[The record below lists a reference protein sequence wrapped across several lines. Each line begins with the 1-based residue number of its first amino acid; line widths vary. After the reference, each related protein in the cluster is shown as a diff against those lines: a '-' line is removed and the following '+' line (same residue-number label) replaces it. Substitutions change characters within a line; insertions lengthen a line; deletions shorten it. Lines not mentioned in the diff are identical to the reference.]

1 MRVNISCDYCGRTDK
16 CTMYMI
22 TLTSITDR
30 SNSCTKVI
38 CDECAERL
46 GMTLDEILDKRDI
59 DDVLKEIEGDI
70 IDGTET

>member
-1 MRVNISCDYCGRTDK
+1 MRVNISCDYCRRTNK

-38 CDECAERL
+38 CENCAESL
-46 GMTLDEILDKRDI
+46 GMTLGEILDKRDVN
-59 DDVLKEIEGDI
+59 DALKEIENDI
-70 IDGTET
+70 LGEDK

>member
-1 MRVNISCDYCGRTDK
+1 MKVNISCDYCGRTDK

-38 CDECAERL
+38 CDKCAERL
-46 GMTLDEILDKRDI
+46 GMTLDEILDKRDV
-59 DDVLKEIEGDI
+59 DAALKEIENGIIGD
-70 IDGTET
+70 GK

>member
-1 MRVNISCDYCGRTDK
+1 MKVSISCDYCGRMDK

-38 CDECAERL
+38 CDKCAERL
-46 GMTLDEILDKRDI
+46 GMTLDEILVKRDV
-59 DDVLKEIEGDI
+59 DAALKEIENGIIGD
-70 IDGTET
+70 DK

>member
-1 MRVNISCDYCGRTDK
+1 MKVNISCDYCRCSKK

-38 CDECAERL
+38 CENCVERL
-46 GMTLDEILDKRDI
+46 GMTLEEILDKRDV
-59 DDVLKEIEGDI
+59 DDVINEIENDVQGD
-70 IDGTET
+70 DK

>member
-1 MRVNISCDYCGRTDK
+1 MKVNISCDYCGRTDK

-38 CDECAERL
+38 CDKCAERL
-46 GMTLDEILDKRDI
+46 GMALDEILVKRDV
-59 DDVLKEIEGDI
+59 DDALKEIENIIPGD
-70 IDGTET
+70 DE

>member
-1 MRVNISCDYCGRTDK
+1 MKVNISCDYCRRTDK

-38 CDECAERL
+38 CDKCAERL
-46 GMTLDEILDKRDI
+46 GMTLEEILDKSDV
-59 DDVLKEIEGDI
+59 DDAIREIENDILGD
-70 IDGTET
+70 DK

>member
-1 MRVNISCDYCGRTDK
+1 MRVKLVCDYCHGSGQRDL
-16 CTMYMI
+16 YMI

-38 CDECAERL
+38 CNECAERL

-59 DDVLKEIEGDI
+59 DETLKEIEGDI
-70 IDGTET
+70 LEG

>member
-1 MRVNISCDYCGRTDK
+1 MKVDISCDYCRCSKK

-38 CDECAERL
+38 CEKCAEHL
-46 GMTLDEILDKRDI
+46 GMTLDEILDKRDV
-59 DDVLKEIEGDI
+59 DDEISEIENNILRNDK
-70 IDGTET
+70 

>member
-1 MRVNISCDYCGRTDK
+1 MRVNISCDYCRRTNK

-38 CDECAERL
+38 CENCSESL
-46 GMTLDEILDKRDI
+46 GITLGEILDKRDVN
-59 DDVLKEIEGDI
+59 DALKEIENDI
-70 IDGTET
+70 LGEDK

>member
-1 MRVNISCDYCGRTDK
+1 MKLDISCDYCRCSNK

-38 CDECAERL
+38 CDKCAERL
-46 GMTLDEILDKRDI
+46 GMTLDEILDKRDV
-59 DDVLKEIEGDI
+59 DDEIRGIENDILGD
-70 IDGTET
+70 DK

>member
-1 MRVNISCDYCGRTDK
+1 MRVNISCDYCGLTDK

-38 CDECAERL
+38 CDKCAERL
-46 GMTLDEILDKRDI
+46 GMTLDGILNKRDV
-59 DDVLKEIEGDI
+59 DEVLKEIETDILGD
-70 IDGTET
+70 DK